1 MAQQQLL
8 RRPLETPL
16 GPEAPASPSPPPP
29 PTAAKPQWKLFHDA
43 FTLGRSSSC
52 GVAIATSEQTR
63 TVSKFHAR
71 VFPVHEPE
79 VAAAG
84 VLVQEWMLQ
93 DLGSMN
99 GTALSGR
106 ELSPREV
113 VALRDGD
120 EIVLASSIRR
130 YGVRMVVQM
139 PDHVHIAV
147 KVLDPSTPEQVI
159 TVGLEVPVAP
169 LPQPPATEPTEPP
182 ALANTKGEEQADQAD
197 PDKDVQ
203 ANDFSVLPPVETT
216 SNVGG
221 NAASSAET
229 QQKRDEPERFMVCPV
244 CLEYFQASV
253 TLACS
258 HTFCGACVSTWFR
271 SSLSCPHC
279 RERVVTLPVRNR
291 ALDDL
296 VQRLVGETEPYRARL
311 VQQQLEQ
318 AKEQELEQQYNM
330 PSYPQVFERGWP
342 AEARY
347 SVSLWL
353 GQQFGERRLTS
364 CARLGFT
371 ELSIESASVS
381 ELMVAAQNL
390 CIDLDDVRVLAETS
404 QRLKI
409 FLHFG

>member
-8 RRPLETPL
+8 HRPLETCL
-16 GPEAPASPSPPPP
+16 GPEASVSPPPVE
-29 PTAAKPQWKLFHDA
+29 PQWQLFHDA

-84 VLVQEWMLQ
+84 VVAQEWMLQ

-139 PDHVHIAV
+139 PDPVHIAV
-147 KVLDPSTPEQVI
+147 RVLDPSIPEQVV
-159 TVGLEVPVAP
+159 TVGLEIPVTP
-169 LPQPPATEPTEPP
+169 LPQPPITEPP
-182 ALANTKGEEQADQAD
+182 APSDALRNTKGERQADEAH
-197 PDKDVQ
+197 PAKDAQ
-203 ANDFSVLPPVETT
+203 ESDFSVLPTIDT
-216 SNVGG
+216 MANVLGG
-221 NAASSAET
+221 VKT
-229 QQKRDEPERFMVCPV
+229 QNRDEPERFMVCPV

-311 VQQQLEQ
+311 RQQQLEQ

-330 PSYPQVFERGWP
+330 PSYPQVFEHGWP

-371 ELSIESASVS
+371 EVNIESASVS